1 MDKNDIIV
9 VGGGAIGAFSCYS
22 LLKNN
27 FNVTWI
33 TGIDPKESA
42 AWGSA
47 GIIAIGVGVP
57 LPSYESLGAAAKWV
71 LEKDPPIK
79 LSPRFLISR
88 LGWFLSY
95 VKRSEVPLE
104 PNSTALLKKMAI
116 ETRDQLDDLINSK
129 LLNLDFS
136 TRGILMTYSTE
147 KDLNRHVND
156 LSAIKNNSLSYKI
169 LNNSTIKDV
178 EPTLSDNIVGG
189 ILFEDDNWINSSD
202 FIEQM
207 RGIISGLGGTVID
220 DKLSDA
226 AINNGHVDSVQTAS
240 EKFKA
245 DNYVFSMGSY
255 SREFFSKFGI
265 KLPIAPGW
273 GHRVTLEPTKV
284 KLQLP
289 LMLGDYRVSAS
300 QLSNGSI
307 RLSGFFELSSPD
319 YVPADS
325 KYTWLQ
331 DKASL
336 SLPFLKDLKIK
347 DTWSGM
353 RPCTPDGLPIIG
365 KLSGIDNLI
374 LAVGHC
380 REGLTLSASTGT
392 MITSILKSG
401 MNEIDPL
408 LRPERFGL

>member
-1 MDKNDIIV
+1 
-9 VGGGAIGAFSCYS
+9 
-22 LLKNN
+22 
-27 FNVTWI
+27 
-33 TGIDPKESA
+33 
-42 AWGSA
+42 
-47 GIIAIGVGVP
+47 
-57 LPSYESLGAAAKWV
+57 
-71 LEKDPPIK
+71 
-79 LSPRFLISR
+79 
-88 LGWFLSY
+88 
-95 VKRSEVPLE
+95 
-104 PNSTALLKKMAI
+104 
-116 ETRDQLDDLINSK
+116 LINSK
-129 LLNLDFS
+129 LLNLDSS

-207 RGIISGLGGTVID
+207 RGIIAGLGGTVID
-220 DKLSDA
+220 AKLSNA
-226 AINNGHVDSVQTAS
+226 TINNGHVDSVQTAS

-255 SREFFSKFGI
+255 SREFFSKLGI

-307 RLSGFFELSSPD
+307 RLSG
-319 YVPADS
+319 
-325 KYTWLQ
+325 
-331 DKASL
+331 
-336 SLPFLKDLKIK
+336 
-347 DTWSGM
+347 
-353 RPCTPDGLPIIG
+353 
-365 KLSGIDNLI
+365 
-374 LAVGHC
+374 
-380 REGLTLSASTGT
+380 
-392 MITSILKSG
+392 
-401 MNEIDPL
+401 
-408 LRPERFGL
+408 